1 MELDVTIP
9 KPYYQYNDPSGG
21 LMAGNVLK
29 VKVPDMAPGQSVTI
43 EVGMRVDANYK
54 DEDKFTIPGELTY
67 DQGPATGMKAE
78 APLQMPTGQLNPGTL
93 FIDVNEVKPGEVAN
107 ITLIPGLKGYIR
119 LRIYNSAGEL
129 VKVLEAQYPATEKE
143 VIKRKW
149 DGKNMHGEFVSSG
162 VYVVW
167 ASMPGVVKVG
177 RVIVLR

>member
-129 VKVLEAQYPATEKE
+129 VKVLEARYPATEKE